1 MARTSDL
8 HGLLNLNKSA
18 GFTSHDCVAKVR
30 RLLQTRRVGHGGT
43 LDPAATGVLPIA
55 LGKATRL
62 LPYLRSDKAYR
73 AVIRLGVQTTTD
85 DLEGEIL
92 DQCSA
97 AQLDVG
103 TVTLALQAFVGH
115 LQQIPPAYSAVQV
128 DGQRLYDLAR
138 SGQSIKA
145 KPRPVQVFDLDV
157 LDWRPGEQP
166 ELEVT
171 IACGPGTYIRA
182 IARDLGAVLGVGGT
196 LAELLRTRSCGFELG
211 ESLTLEQLATQ
222 VEAGQFQPVE
232 PAIALTHLPE
242 LNLPPDLAKRWCQ
255 GQRLLL
261 ETTHSVIKGLPV
273 DAAPPLLRI
282 HTERSEFLGISKLEP
297 VPEGYLLRPQLVYT
311 VTPP

>member
-1 MARTSDL
+1 MAQTSDL
-8 HGLLNLNKSA
+8 HGLLNLNKPP

-30 RLLQTRRVGHGGT
+30 RLLQTKRVGHGGT
-43 LDPAATGVLPIA
+43 LDPQAMGVLPIA

-92 DQCSA
+92 HQCSA
-97 AQLDVG
+97 AQIDVER
-103 TVTLALQAFVGH
+103 VKVALQAFVGH
-115 LQQIPPAYSAVQV
+115 LEQIPPAYSAVQV
-128 DGQRLYDLAR
+128 EGQRLYDLAR

-157 LDWRPGEQP
+157 LDWRPGEKP

-232 PAIALTHLPE
+232 PAIGLGHLPE
-242 LNLPPDLAKRWCQ
+242 LKLPPDLAKRWCQ

-261 ETTHSVIKGLPV
+261 ERAHFAIKELPV

-282 HTERSEFLGISKLEP
+282 HTQQSKFLGISKLEP
-297 VPEGYLLRPQLVYT
+297 MPEGYLLRPQIVYE
-311 VTPP
+311 VTPS